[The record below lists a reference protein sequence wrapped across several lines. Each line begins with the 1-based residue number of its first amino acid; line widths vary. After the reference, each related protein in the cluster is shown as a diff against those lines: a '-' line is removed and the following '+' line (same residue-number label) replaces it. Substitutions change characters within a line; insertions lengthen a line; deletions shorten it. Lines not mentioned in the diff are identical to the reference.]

1 MNLLIPSKKLLQKFF
16 LSRPYS
22 VLRGLYIFIPLF
34 SYLLSFFL
42 QMLVILGVW
51 PNLDVYHSMCR
62 GYVGRLIIMFIG
74 SLPVNILFKRAAN
87 CVCYQIAIEDCFILF
102 LLFSCWIF
110 WVRLFFC
117 LCVFVCFVFVF
128 SFNSKLQPAKKQK
141 KFLLQKRPL
150 RGLGSLTYPRSF
162 LLILPLLS

>member
-1 MNLLIPSKKLLQKFF
+1 MLPKLVNLLIPSKKLLQKFF

-74 SLPVNILFKRAAN
+74 IRSLPVKHFIQTSREL
-87 CVCYQIAIEDCFILF
+87 CVLSDRNRGLQISDLLHFVFAFF
-102 LLFSCWIF
+102 LLNFLGSFVFLPLC
-110 WVRLFFC
+110 FC
-117 LCVFVCFVFVF
+117 LLCFCFFFQFEVTT
-128 SFNSKLQPAKKQK
+128 SEKTKKILTPKTPACEA
-141 KFLLQKRPL
+141 
-150 RGLGSLTYPRSF
+150 
-162 LLILPLLS
+162 

>member
-87 CVCYQIAIEDCFILF
+87 CVCYQIAFCFCFF
-102 LLFSCWIF
+102 L
-110 WVRLFFC
+110 VEFFG
-117 LCVFVCFVFVF
+117 FVCFFAFVF
-128 SFNSKLQPAKKQK
+128 LFALFLFFLSIRSYNQRKNKKNSYSKNARLP
-141 KFLLQKRPL
+141 
-150 RGLGSLTYPRSF
+150 GLGSLTYPRSF